1 MNKQLLNDAFADI
14 NDVLIESAAV
24 APQRRSARLRGL
36 ATAAA
41 CAVLMLCCM
50 FGIYRAV
57 KVAQTKDDS
66 PIAGE
71 WVVVSTDGTTVE
83 KRKTDIGGRQYALRI
98 DYTPVIDLID
108 VKPDEE
114 ICGEMLGQWIISN
127 ATVDYAQYYSLF
139 HPQLVNDK
147 VYADFAAMGLDV
159 ERGLARLSAA
169 GETAGLRRCE
179 LQYSI
184 LAADI
189 IEGDDLNIYT
199 EAWREVFE
207 SAGMQ
212 IDKVDRIAKYEIG
225 EIRFC
230 LNDVFL
236 IDVAL
241 PELLLYR
248 YEGCWYAS
256 HLMLDDSHRFV
267 LESDRALGT
276 GCYRTA
282 SVGGVVQEICGDY
295 VRLEADDAYYLVPAE
310 GEKPSVGETVE
321 ITYYTLSLECR
332 RLSGQEACRVH
343 VAQDITFSK

>member
-14 NDVLIESAAV
+14 DGALITSAALPPPSKRV
-24 APQRRSARLRGL
+24 RWRGL

-41 CAVLMLCCM
+41 CTVLMLCCM

-71 WVVVSTDGTTVE
+71 WVVVSTDGPTVE
-83 KRKTDIGGRQYALRI
+83 KRKTDAGGRQYALRI
-98 DYTPVIDLID
+98 DYSAILDLID
-108 VKPDEE
+108 VRPDEE
-114 ICGEMLGQWIISN
+114 ICGELLGQWIISN
-127 ATVDYAQYYSLF
+127 ATVDYAQYYPLF
-139 HPQLVNDK
+139 HPQLLNDK
-147 VYADFAAMGLDV
+147 IYADFEALGLDV

-184 LAADI
+184 LSADI
-189 IEGDDLNIYT
+189 IEGNDLKTYKD
-199 EAWREVFE
+199 AWREVFE

-212 IDKVDRIAKYEIG
+212 IDKIECVAKYEIG

-241 PELLLYR
+241 PELLFYR

-256 HLMLDDSHRFV
+256 HSMLDDSHYFT
-267 LESDRALGT
+267 LTSDRVLGT

-310 GEKPSVGETVE
+310 GEKPSVGDTVE
-321 ITYYTLSLECR
+321 ITYYTLFLKCR
-332 RLSGQEACRVH
+332 RLSGQQACRVH
-343 VAQDITFSK
+343 AAQEITFFE